1 MRSKVHPSTASG
13 DDSQVEGLQGVPRWG
28 ISDIERPTHGKAAKP
43 KRGAAFWFIFSAVCV
58 TIFLAALDATDL
70 PTAAPIIV
78 NELGNGQ
85 SLFTWMRS
93 AYFLASA
100 AWLPLSGALADAFG
114 RQPVLLAS
122 LAFFFVGCAICGE
135 SHGPGAF
142 IVGRT
147 IQGLGAGGTFSLAE
161 IIVAD
166 LVPLKERGVF
176 MGLTGLTYAVATA
189 MGPPIGGVFAQKV
202 SWRWLFRIQ
211 LPLTFG
217 AFCLVAYFLR
227 LKVPPGSI
235 QQKLRRIDWTGNALV
250 CAATVAVSIALTRGG
265 IEVPWSSAQ
274 TLVPLI
280 FGLLGLIAFF
290 VYEARWAANT
300 TVPTIPFDLLTNRTS
315 VSGFL
320 STFWHS
326 LVSVT
331 FLFLMP
337 VFFQACF
344 GADPVQSGIDT
355 LSYALIMSPG
365 AILGGVSVA
374 ILKRYTPQIYIGW
387 IMITIGVGLLSL
399 EKATTPT
406 ARWVGFNLFVGFG
419 FGILWTALK
428 FPILSPLPTR
438 RNGSALAL
446 FVFLRTFAQNFG
458 ITIGSAVLQNELQ
471 WRLPADFRA
480 QFPGGAEFAIAA
492 IPIIPQLPEP
502 LQGQVKEAFA
512 ESLSTLWKV
521 MLAFC
526 FLGVASALLMR
537 EIPLHNETDE
547 NWDLSEGKE
556 GLKEGQRGSGQCSR
570 EVEMEEGEE
579 IEMDKGV
586 VIIGPLT
593 VTPYLGWTP
602 PQDSRQPVSPTLSVS
617 TLEDPVKG
625 TVYHPTTLG
634 WAPML
639 DPIKPVSPLE
649 DPVKDVEY

>member
-1 MRSKVHPSTASG
+1 MLFRTHPSTSV
-13 DDSQVEGLQGVPRWG
+13 DDSQVEKLEGVPGLG
-28 ISDIERPTHGKAAKP
+28 ISDLERPTRHGKAAKP
-43 KRGAAFWFIFSAVCV
+43 KRGAAFWFIFGAVCV
-58 TIFLAALDATDL
+58 TIFLAALDTTDL
-70 PTAAPIIV
+70 PTAVPIIV
-78 NELGNGQ
+78 NELGNGH
-85 SLFTWMRS
+85 SLFAWMGS

-100 AWLPLSGALADAFG
+100 AWLPLSGALADTFG
-114 RQPVLLAS
+114 RQPVLLSS
-122 LAFFFVGCAICGE
+122 LIFFFVGCVICGE
-135 SHGPGAF
+135 AHSSGVF
-142 IVGRT
+142 LVGRT
-147 IQGLGAGGTFSLAE
+147 IQGLGCGGILSLAE
-161 IIVAD
+161 IIIAD
-166 LVPLKERGVF
+166 LVPLKERGAF
-176 MGLTGLTYAVATA
+176 MGLTGLTYSVATA

-320 STFWHS
+320 GTFWHS
-326 LVSVT
+326 IVSVS
-331 FLFLMP
+331 FLYLMP
-337 VFFQACF
+337 AFFQACF

-355 LSYALIMSPG
+355 LSYAFVIAPG
-365 AILGGVSVA
+365 AIVGGVSVV

-387 IMITIGVGLLSL
+387 IIITVGVGLLSL
-399 EKATTPT
+399 EKATMPT

-419 FGILWTALK
+419 FGILWTAIK
-428 FPILSPLPTR
+428 FPILSPLPLA

-446 FVFLRTFAQNFG
+446 FVFLRTFAQIFG

-471 WRLPADFRA
+471 WRLPADFRT

-492 IPIIPQLPEP
+492 IPVIPQLPEP

-512 ESLSTLWKV
+512 ASMSTLWKV

-547 NWDLSEGKE
+547 NWDLSEGQE
-556 GLKEGQRGSGQCSR
+556 GRPDGQRGSDQHSR
-570 EVEMEEGEE
+570 EAEMEEGEE

-586 VIIGPLT
+586 VNIGPLT
-593 VTPYLGWTP
+593 VTPSLQWTP
-602 PQDSRQPVSPTLSVS
+602 P
-617 TLEDPVKG
+617 
-625 TVYHPTTLG
+625 
-634 WAPML
+634 L
-639 DPIKPVSPLE
+639 DPITPGLPITPDSSLE
-649 DPVKDVEY
+649 DPVKDGVYYPTPLRRMPMLDPITPVSPLGVPVKDLVY